1 MSRHLHSLA
10 MVVKIVSM
18 TEELETPGQHTGPV
32 KHITIEMLWKTK
44 KVLLQMKENKKDAV
58 QWS

>member
-1 MSRHLHSLA
+1 